1 MFKRLQEFGSFEQ
14 TLQTEFQM
22 LFGGFVDN
30 WANDMQ
36 LPRELQV
43 CDIALCRTRRRA
55 RFCYLSNVKFARF
68 VLKMK
73 NSCVCKLFVFSPTQ
87 AFTVLYLMV
96 VYLLILNFLLAIIVE
111 AYMKV
116 RESNEALNTEFE
128 FFQDLM
134 HAVSG
139 EILIVQTC

>member
-43 CDIALCRTRRRA
+43 CDIAFAVRVGARA
-55 RFCYLSNVKFARF
+55 
-68 VLKMK
+68 VLVSQRKIFPLRVKMK
-73 NSCVCKLFVFSPTQ
+73 NSCLCKLFVFSPTQ